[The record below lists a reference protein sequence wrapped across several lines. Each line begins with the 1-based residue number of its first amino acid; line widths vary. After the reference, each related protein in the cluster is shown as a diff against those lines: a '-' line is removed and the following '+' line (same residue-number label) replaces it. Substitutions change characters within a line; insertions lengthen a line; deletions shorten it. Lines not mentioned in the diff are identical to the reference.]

1 MKPCYF
7 TKNRQSG
14 SVLLVAMVF
23 LILFGLIA
31 ASTYKGSVASVQAVG
46 NMQWRTESI
55 NAANDAIDKL
65 LSDPT
70 TFTNATLIGPALAAT
85 PLTFDVN
92 GDGVSDVKTKFLNDI
107 GPECKRSVVIPSA
120 DLDVD
125 KPEDVACMAT
135 GSLGN
140 TGLAVTTSTGTSG
153 VAPASSLCSN
163 VEWSLTVQAVDQ
175 VTNTTVNVVQ
185 GVGVRVPNTAVSTCL

>member
-1 MKPCYF
+1 MKTMYCAKSYQ
-7 TKNRQSG
+7 NG
-14 SVLLVAMVF
+14 SVLLVAMIF
-23 LILFGLIA
+23 LILFSLVA
-31 ASTYKGSVASVQAVG
+31 ASVYRGSVTSVQAIG

-65 LSDPT
+65 ISDPA
-70 TFTNATLIGPALAAT
+70 TFTNATAIGAALAAT

-92 GDGVSDVKTKFLNDI
+92 GDGVSDVKIKFLNPA
-107 GPECKRSVVIPSA
+107 GPECKRLVVIPSS

-125 KPEDVACMAT
+125 KPEDVACMAS
-135 GSLGN
+135 GALSN
-140 TGLAVTTSTGTSG
+140 TGLGVTTGGGTAG
-153 VAPASSLCSN
+153 IASVGSLCSN

>member
-1 MKPCYF
+1 MKTIYC
-7 TKNRQSG
+7 TKNSQNG

-31 ASTYKGSVASVQAVG
+31 ASVYRGSVTSVQAIG

-65 LSDPT
+65 LSDPA
-70 TFTNATLIGPALAAT
+70 TFTNAAAMGAALAAT

-92 GDGVSDVKTKFLNDI
+92 GDGVSDVRIKFLNDT
-107 GPECKRSVVIPSA
+107 GPECKRSVVIPSS

-125 KPEDVACMAT
+125 KPEDVACMAS

-140 TGLAVTTSTGTSG
+140 TGLGITTDTGTEG
-153 VAPASSLCSN
+153 VAPAASLCSN
-163 VEWSLTVQAVDQ
+163 VEWSLTMQAVDQ

-185 GVGVRVPNTAVSTCL
+185 GVGVRVSNTTVSTCL

>member
-1 MKPCYF
+1 MKPCYC
-7 TKNRQSG
+7 TKNRQNG
-14 SVLLVAMVF
+14 SVLLIAMVF

-31 ASTYKGSVASVQAVG
+31 ASTYKGAAASVQAIG

-65 LSDPT
+65 LSDPA
-70 TFTNATLIGPALAAT
+70 TFTNAASMGPALAAA

-92 GDGVSDVKTKFLNDI
+92 GDGVSDVKTKFLNDT

-125 KPEDVACMAT
+125 KPEDVVCMAT

-140 TGLAVTTSTGTSG
+140 TGLGITTGASTAG
-153 VAPASSLCSN
+153 VAAVSSLCSN

-185 GVGVRVPNTAVSTCL
+185 GVGVRVPNTAVTTCL

>member
-1 MKPCYF
+1 MSPIYSN
-7 TKNRQSG
+7 KNNQSG

-31 ASTYKGSVASVQAVG
+31 ASVYRGSIASVQAIG

-70 TFTNATLIGPALAAT
+70 TFTNAALMGDALKVA

-92 GDGVSDVKTKFLNDI
+92 GDGVSDVKVKFLDDK
-107 GPECKRSVVIPSA
+107 GPECKRSVVIPSSE
-120 DLDVD
+120 LDED

-140 TGLAVTTSTGTSG
+140 TGLGITTGASTAG
-153 VAPASSLCSN
+153 VVAAASLCSN
-163 VEWSLTVQAVDQ
+163 VEWSLTLQAVDQ